1 MVGQGYPNQFTHSP
15 PDECL
20 HCFQLFKITNNAA
33 GNSFEHYLCTFVQA
47 FQPDT
52 FLEIELLG
60 RSLNSLSVV
69 RCYEIRVT
77 SPSRETCLR
86 LCPSPTPPSP
96 KPKWWHCQWWG
107 IWNPGEL
114 LIPLQMHTGP
124 VPGWVNAAN
133 KLWGYRFGPT
143 EDPGSERS
151 PRVGQ
156 GS

>member
-33 GNSFEHYLCTFVQA
+33 GNSFEHYPCTFVQE

-69 RCYEIRVT
+69 RCYEIGVT
-77 SPSRETCLR
+77 SPSRGDL
-86 LCPSPTPPSP
+86 
-96 KPKWWHCQWWG
+96 
-107 IWNPGEL
+107 
-114 LIPLQMHTGP
+114 
-124 VPGWVNAAN
+124 
-133 KLWGYRFGPT
+133 
-143 EDPGSERS
+143 SEIMPFS
-151 PRVGQ
+151 NTTLP
-156 GS
+156 